1 MLARLPQV
9 SEPEVRVG
17 EGAFDHAAPEA
28 RRVRIDARARVQGK
42 PRAPSSRPA
51 PRGRFGLEE
60 IERAGEVL
68 HRLPTGAAVEREHTG
83 PDRVL
88 AFALGVAGLAPVVG
102 ERHHGVAA
110 TRHGTLHR
118 LGDTMM
124 QGAQRL
130 RRQVSNDLLAQLVV
144 REPP

>member
-1 MLARLPQV
+1 MR
-9 SEPEVRVG
+9 EET
-17 EGAFDHAAPEA
+17 
-28 RRVRIDARARVQGK
+28 
-42 PRAPSSRPA
+42 
-51 PRGRFGLEE
+51 GLQET
-60 IERAGEVL
+60 ERAGEVL
-68 HRLPTGAAVEREHTG
+68 PRLTTGAAVEREDAG

-88 AFALGVAGLAPVVG
+88 AFALGVAGLPPVVG
-102 ERHHGVAA
+102 EPHHGVAA

-118 LGDTMM
+118 LGDAMM